1 MISRLTGTIVH
12 IDLKYLILDVNGV
25 GYKVYTTS
33 DVLSGLGKLMRNN
46 GEKISDTHVVADGE
60 TSAYVTVWTYLAV
73 RDDALDLYGFANGDE
88 LAFFELLIGIS
99 GIGPKTALGILNIAS
114 VEAIDNAI
122 RTGDTT
128 HLVKVSG
135 VGKKMA
141 EKIVMELKDKVGGV
155 SIVGQSEEHAAAAK
169 SVMKNDADAL
179 EALKALGY
187 APNEARDA
195 LKEITKAAAKAGKDI
210 KDTGEKVKAALKL
223 LSQ

>member
-1 MISRLTGTIVH
+1 MKNTRKPEIIYNRSMISRLTGTIAH

-25 GYKVYTTS
+25 GYKVHTTS
-33 DVLSGLGKLMRNN
+33 DVLSGLGKVLKK
-46 GEKISDTHVVADGE
+46 ES
-60 TSAYVTVWTYLAV
+60 SSVTLWTYLAV
-73 RDDALDLYGFANGDE
+73 REDALDLYGFTNKGE
-88 LAFFELLIGIS
+88 LSFFELLISIS

-135 VGKKMA
+135 VSKKMS
-141 EKIVMELKDKVGGV
+141 EKIVMELKDKIGEENLVGRT
-155 SIVGQSEEHAAAAK
+155 EEYAHAVK
-169 SVMKNDADAL
+169 SGMKNDADAL

-187 APNEARDA
+187 NASEAREA
-195 LKEITKAAAKAGKDI
+195 LKDVSKMSAGGGKEI

>member
-1 MISRLTGTIVH
+1 MISRLTGTIAH

-33 DVLSGLGKLMRNN
+33 EVLSGLSTLTKTKTEHITL
-46 GEKISDTHVVADGE
+46 
-60 TSAYVTVWTYLAV
+60 WTYLAV
-73 RDDALDLYGFANGDE
+73 RDDALDLYGFANGGE
-88 LAFFELLIGIS
+88 LSFFEMLISIS

-128 HLVKVSG
+128 HLVKVAG

-141 EKIVMELKDKVGGV
+141 EKIVLELKDKIGAE
-155 SIVGQSEEHAAAAK
+155 SLVGQTEEYAHAVK
-169 SVMKNDADAL
+169 SGMKNDADAL

-187 APNEARDA
+187 APTEARDA
-195 LKEITKAAAKAGKDI
+195 LKEVAKAAGKEGKEI
-210 KDTGEKVKAALKL
+210 KDTGDKVKAALKL